1 MYTEYWVSASNV
13 IMSQNE
19 TNVLTNEA
27 KSSEGD
33 NQISTVKKKKKNAVQ
48 VRYTAPRDR
57 SRRL

>member
-33 NQISTVKKKKKNAVQ
+33 NQISTVKKKKKCCAGEVHSTKRPQ
-48 VRYTAPRDR
+48 
-57 SRRL
+57 

>member
-33 NQISTVKKKKKNAVQ
+33 NQISTVKKKKKKCCAGEVHGTKRPQ
-48 VRYTAPRDR
+48 
-57 SRRL
+57 

>member
-33 NQISTVKKKKKNAVQ
+33 NQISTVKKKKNAVQ